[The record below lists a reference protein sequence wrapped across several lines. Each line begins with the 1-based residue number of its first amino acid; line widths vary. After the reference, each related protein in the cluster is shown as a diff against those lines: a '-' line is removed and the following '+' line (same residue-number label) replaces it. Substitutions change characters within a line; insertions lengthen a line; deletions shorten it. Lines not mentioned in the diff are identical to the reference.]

1 MTSVQVL
8 EIILGAV
15 LAAAGVGVPLH
26 LAARADRA
34 RLGKDH
40 ARHGERITAL
50 EIGHAYAFEHLKE
63 SLLRNS
69 IQLDRFDQKLDQIA
83 IKVARTG
90 DYETRMDMP

>member
-1 MTSVQVL
+1 MTAIQVL
-8 EIILGAV
+8 EIVLGSL

-63 SLLRNS
+63 ALLRNS
-69 IQLDRFDQKLDQIA
+69 LQLDRLDQKLDDIS